1 MPEIWQ
7 AVITWL
13 TIALVVPLTWE
24 AARRP
29 RRSGARLGFAA
40 IAIAVFVV
48 DVAALLDSVRVPAIA
63 TGSVFACGEAL
74 AVILIGFAIRRTV
87 RARRAERE
95 PQIGAD
101 QLSTEPA
108 LLWIRPHPPVE
119 DTANGPLLSRVDAW
133 LSADGPR
140 PSAGWWHNGGLH
152 LDQRGPALI
161 DAAGLRHPFPAGVT
175 GMVNP
180 SVPRSLLL
188 VDDGHTVLVRLP
200 TTGFTGGELTEFAL
214 VARWAYTTELT
225 EFFRDDPD
233 LLDLRRCVVDHLA
246 KDDGAV
252 VRVWRR
258 LAGQR

>member
-1 MPEIWQ
+1 MAEIWQ
-7 AVITWL
+7 AVVTWL

-40 IAIAVFVV
+40 VALAVLVV
-48 DVAALLDSVRVPAIA
+48 DVAALLDSVRLPSVAL
-63 TGSVFACGEAL
+63 GSVFVGGEAFAL
-74 AVILIGFAIRRTV
+74 VLIGFAIRRRV

-95 PQIGAD
+95 PRVCAE
-101 QLSTEPA
+101 QLITEPA
-108 LLWIRPHPPVE
+108 LLWVRPHPPVE
-119 DTANGPLLSRVDAW
+119 DTAHGPLSRVDAW

-140 PSAGWWHNGGLH
+140 PSAGWWHNGGLQ

-161 DAAGLRHPFPAGVT
+161 DAAGLRHPFPATVT
-175 GMVNP
+175 GMLNP

-188 VDDGHTVLVRLP
+188 VDAGHTVLVRLP
-200 TTGFTGGELTEFAL
+200 TTGFNSGELHDFAL
-214 VARWAYTTELT
+214 AAHWTYRTELT

-233 LLDLRRCVVDHLA
+233 LIDLRRSVIDQLA

-252 VRVWRR
+252 VRAWRR

>member
-40 IAIAVFVV
+40 VAFAVFVV
-48 DVAALLDSVRVPAIA
+48 DVAALLDSVAVPTAA
-63 TGSVFACGEAL
+63 TRGAFLGGEAL
-74 AVILIGFAIRRTV
+74 ALVLLGFAVRRTV

-95 PQIGAD
+95 PRVGAD
-101 QLSTEPA
+101 QLITEPA
-108 LLWIRPHPPVE
+108 LLWVRPHPPVE
-119 DTANGPLLSRVDAW
+119 DTAHGPLLSRVDAW

-140 PSAGWWHNGGLH
+140 PSAGWWHNGGLR
-152 LDQRGPALI
+152 LDERGPALI
-161 DAAGLRHPFPAGVT
+161 DAAGLRHPFPATIT

-188 VDDGHTVLVRLP
+188 VDGGHTVLVRLP
-200 TTGFTGGELTEFAL
+200 TTGFTGAELAEFAL
-214 VARWAYTTELT
+214 AARWTYTTQLA

-233 LLDLRRCVVDHLA
+233 LLDLRRCVIDHLA

-252 VRVWRR
+252 ARALRR

>member
-40 IAIAVFVV
+40 VAFAVFVV
-48 DVAALLDSVRVPAIA
+48 DVAALLDSVRVPPDA
-63 TGSVFACGEAL
+63 TVSVFVGGEAL
-74 AVILIGFAIRRTV
+74 ALVLICFAVRRTV

-95 PQIGAD
+95 PRVGAD
-101 QLSTEPA
+101 QFIAEPA
-108 LLWIRPHPPVE
+108 LLWVRPHPPIE
-119 DTANGPLLSRVDAW
+119 DTAHGPLLSRVDAW

-140 PSAGWWHNGGLH
+140 PSAGWWHNGGLQ
-152 LDQRGPALI
+152 LDQRGPALV

-188 VDDGHTVLVRLP
+188 VDSGRTVLVRLP
-200 TTGFTGGELTEFAL
+200 TTGFASAELTEFAL
-214 VARWAYTTELT
+214 AARWTYTTQLT

-233 LLDLRRCVVDHLA
+233 LLDLRRCVVDHVA

-252 VRVWRR
+252 ARVWRR